1 MIEQRL
7 TEKKTYTAALR
18 ECLDPYDRNFPSLCS
33 GHQPIHPVTEKLLVS
48 LPSASR
54 VILGPAIKSLKFQ
67 CRIPGQKWYGII
79 GKAVRTTGLLT
90 VDQHLRIMKY
100 AETWDVLDKVM
111 DPEQGAK
118 FLEAVGCLSYR

>member
-1 MIEQRL
+1 M
-7 TEKKTYTAALR
+7 
-18 ECLDPYDRNFPSLCS
+18 
-33 GHQPIHPVTEKLLVS
+33 
-48 LPSASR
+48 
-54 VILGPAIKSLKFQ
+54 ILGPAIKSLKFQ